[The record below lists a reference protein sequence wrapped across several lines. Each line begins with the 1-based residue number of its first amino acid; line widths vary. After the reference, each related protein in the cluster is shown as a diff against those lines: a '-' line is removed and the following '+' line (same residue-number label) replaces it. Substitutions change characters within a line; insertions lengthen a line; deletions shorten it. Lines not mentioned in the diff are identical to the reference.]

1 MIFRH
6 TYSELVL
13 TEHSQGSRALRINKI
28 DCPMIIPL
36 SYYTL
41 PYFGLILDG
50 CCSWT
55 VSSCFMSWIFLD
67 IFRKKT
73 DGMKFIIQD
82 WIWLYDIVQQRRT
95 LPLGNDDQMCILMG
109 TTMSSPPCHQVI
121 VFNIH
126 IQRRQALWPVGG
138 PKAPNLCLGWRRASF
153 DWDWP
158 KNKDFTRKFG
168 IQTAKMMV

>member
-1 MIFRH
+1 
-6 TYSELVL
+6 
-13 TEHSQGSRALRINKI
+13 
-28 DCPMIIPL
+28 MIIPL

-55 VSSCFMSWIFLD
+55 VSSCFMSWIFL
-67 IFRKKT
+67 IFPKKT

-109 TTMSSPPCHQVI
+109 TTMSPPPCHQVI

-126 IQRRQALWPVGG
+126 IQRRQALWPVED
-138 PKAPNLCLGWRRASF
+138 PRLRTCALDDDVRASTGIGQ
-153 DWDWP
+153 
-158 KNKDFTRKFG
+158 KTRISQGNLGFKRQKWWFSL
-168 IQTAKMMV
+168 QKHWN